1 MNKNNTNY
9 LKQQYNIMF
18 NNYKLIIN
26 FSTFISVSDVAF
38 EDSSNYVLN
47 KDLFEVA
54 RVNFT
59 LSCITSI
66 NSRNLLF
73 KFIQLKYTNSSQCID
88 ITSISQTGNFKIVFN
103 TF

>member
-1 MNKNNTNY
+1 
-9 LKQQYNIMF
+9 
-18 NNYKLIIN
+18 
-26 FSTFISVSDVAF
+26 VEF

-54 RVNFT
+54 RVDST

-73 KFIQLKYTNSSQCID
+73 TFIQLKYTNSSQWID
-88 ITSISQTGNFKIVFN
+88 LYIKLVKWGILKLSLALSKKWQIVIEIL
-103 TF
+103 